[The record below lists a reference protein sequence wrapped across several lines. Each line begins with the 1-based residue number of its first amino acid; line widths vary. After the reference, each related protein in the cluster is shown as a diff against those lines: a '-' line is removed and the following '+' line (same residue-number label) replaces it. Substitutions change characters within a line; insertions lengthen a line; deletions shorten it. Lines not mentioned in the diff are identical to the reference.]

1 MLGRRN
7 EIDRER
13 ELNTL
18 YTMIASEKEKL
29 HKMKGALITITL
41 WCCHSYSVNHS

>member
-7 EIDRER
+7 EIDKER

-18 YTMIASEKEKL
+18 YTMIAKEKERL
-29 HKMKGALITITL
+29 QQIKGMFIIFMMLP
-41 WCCHSYSVNHS
+41 

>member
-18 YTMIASEKEKL
+18 YTMIANEKGKL
-29 HKMKGALITITL
+29 QNIKGTLITL
-41 WCCHSYSVNHS
+41 

>member
-18 YTMIASEKEKL
+18 YTMIANEKEKL
-29 HKMKGALITITL
+29 QSMKGTL
-41 WCCHSYSVNHS
+41 TSMMLPWLH

>member
-18 YTMIASEKEKL
+18 YSMIANEKGKLEKL
-29 HKMKGALITITL
+29 KGIWLHMML
-41 WCCHSYSVNHS
+41 QWLHWLL

>member
-18 YTMIASEKEKL
+18 YTMMASENGKL
-29 HKMKGALITITL
+29 QQLKGTTL
-41 WCCHSYSVNHS
+41 

>member
-18 YTMIASEKEKL
+18 YTMIANEKEKV
-29 HKMKGALITITL
+29 KMLKGILITL
-41 WCCHSYSVNHS
+41 

>member
-18 YTMIASEKEKL
+18 YTMIASEKGKL
-29 HKMKGALITITL
+29 QKIKGVLIL
-41 WCCHSYSVNHS
+41 WCCRSYSVCCS